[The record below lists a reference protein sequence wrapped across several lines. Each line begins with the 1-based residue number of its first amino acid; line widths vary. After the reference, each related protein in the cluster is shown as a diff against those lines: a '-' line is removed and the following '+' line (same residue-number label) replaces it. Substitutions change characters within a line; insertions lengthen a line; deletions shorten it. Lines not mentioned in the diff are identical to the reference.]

1 MTNAIYQFKMVIDGI
16 YVEYS
21 TSDKEAMYDF
31 LGSSI
36 PEEHI
41 KQEEEIPTAIEHLKK
56 LLRGEK
62 DD

>member
-1 MTNAIYQFKMVIDGI
+1 MTNSVYQFKMVVDGI

-36 PEEHI
+36 SEEHT
-41 KQEEEIPTAIEHLKK
+41 KQEDKTTTAIEYLARALK
-56 LLRGEK
+56 GEK
-62 DD
+62 E

>member
-1 MTNAIYQFKMVIDGI
+1 MTNSIYQFKMVVDGI

-36 PEEHI
+36 SEEHI
-41 KQEEEIPTAIEHLKK
+41 KKEEEIPKAIEHLTRFLK
-56 LLRGEK
+56 GEK
-62 DD
+62 G